1 MNFPLHSDREV
12 QGVNILEIFEK
23 QRSRDLSL
31 CEKVKDDLYISRFE
45 GLNLQQYIDARSI
58 FCKERHVQPCIE
70 CNLLIHVPQ
79 HILMNGV
86 LLLKEAFEL
95 CSPGV
100 TYTSAH
106 ARRKL
111 LQLPLAAIG
120 VGVKSSGTYCL
131 YLV

>member
-1 MNFPLHSDREV
+1 MPGAH
-12 QGVNILEIFEK
+12 ILEIFEK
-23 QRSRDLSL
+23 QRKKDLSL
-31 CEKVKDDLYISRFE
+31 FEKVKDDLYISGFE

-70 CNLLIHVPQ
+70 CNLLIPVGQ

-106 ARRKL
+106 AQRKL

-120 VGVKSSGTYCL
+120 VGVK
-131 YLV
+131 